1 MARDPHPP
9 VQLAND
15 FAFMAY
21 RRPVPDA
28 PLLVLLRWSSL
39 NEIESPQ
46 FTPLFVMSDL
56 QMRSVYIALGK
67 LRRGAKSKT
76 RVLRS
81 LLGRLDDPIS
91 LSRPQAVLYAPLT
104 ATWPYVLAVSHGHT
118 LASEP
123 TYQGRFNVE
132 FFATRQQAQT
142 AFNSS
147 STIEP

>member
-39 NEIESPQ
+39 TEIESPQ

-56 QMRSVYIALGK
+56 QMRSIYMALGT
-67 LRRGAKSKT
+67 LRQGAKSKT

-81 LLGRLDDPIS
+81 LLGRLNDPIS
-91 LSRPQAVLYAPLT
+91 LPNPLAVLYEPLT
-104 ATWPYVLAVSHGHT
+104 ANWPYVLAVSHGYV

-123 TYQGRFNVE
+123 AYQGRFDVE
-132 FFATRQQAQT
+132 FFATRQQAQ
-142 AFNSS
+142 AAVSS
-147 STIEP
+147 RPMSEP